1 MLRFL
6 LRRLKNDFF
15 CLFAKRRLNTIYVFG
30 DSHGNYCF
38 QKLMRQHINLSCNS
52 ITMHRV
58 GRDGIPF
65 FCNRFCHSSNVFIFC
80 YGEIDCRNHVA
91 RQLEKGRSLQDIT
104 SSLVSSYFERIV
116 QSVSSFK
123 KIVVCSL
130 PPPVFFAGKMQPLNQ
145 EVFPHAGSDQDRL
158 IFTKNIN
165 SLIYNASHAY
175 GFGFLDLFHGFEDSS
190 GFLLESMSDGI
201 CHIIQNDLVLE
212 RLVVLLDA
220 PSNLHCRC
228 H

>member
-65 FCNRFCHSSNVFIFC
+65 SAIVF
-80 YGEIDCRNHVA
+80 VT
-91 RQLEKGRSLQDIT
+91 LQMY
-104 SSLVSSYFERIV
+104 L
-116 QSVSSFK
+116 
-123 KIVVCSL
+123 
-130 PPPVFFAGKMQPLNQ
+130 FFATAKLI
-145 EVFPHAGSDQDRL
+145 AG
-158 IFTKNIN
+158 IT
-165 SLIYNASHAY
+165 
-175 GFGFLDLFHGFEDSS
+175 
-190 GFLLESMSDGI
+190 
-201 CHIIQNDLVLE
+201 
-212 RLVVLLDA
+212 
-220 PSNLHCRC
+220 
-228 H
+228 

>member
-1 MLRFL
+1 
-6 LRRLKNDFF
+6 
-15 CLFAKRRLNTIYVFG
+15 
-30 DSHGNYCF
+30 
-38 QKLMRQHINLSCNS
+38 
-52 ITMHRV
+52 
-58 GRDGIPF
+58 
-65 FCNRFCHSSNVFIFC
+65 
-80 YGEIDCRNHVA
+80 
-91 RQLEKGRSLQDIT
+91 
-104 SSLVSSYFERIV
+104 V

-165 SLIYNASHAY
+165 SLIYNASLAY

-190 GFLLESMSDGI
+190 GFLLESISDGV
-201 CHIIQNDLVLE
+201 CHIIQNDRVLE
-212 RLVVLLDA
+212 RLVVLLDE
-220 PSNLHCRC
+220 PSRLFGKC